1 MNRGGGAYELG
12 GDSSVGME
20 EKEQE
25 CAVGGVEGGRIRV
38 GERIGGDRAKMGVS
52 TLQGRARVSE
62 WPLARQAKK
71 IFFSLF
77 SSLRSPFPIP
87 RSPFFPNKNKGF

>member
-1 MNRGGGAYELG
+1 MNWMGG
-12 GDSSVGME
+12 SSVGME

-25 CAVGGVEGGRIRV
+25 CAVGGVTGGQILVGKRIDD
-38 GERIGGDRAKMGVS
+38 DRAKVGVS

-71 IFFSLF
+71 IFFSRF

>member
-1 MNRGGGAYELG
+1 MKRGGGAYELG

-20 EKEQE
+20 EKEQK
-25 CAVGGVEGGRIRV
+25 CAVGGVAGGLTRV
-38 GERIGGDRAKMGVS
+38 EKRIGEDKAKMGVS

-71 IFFSLF
+71 IFFSRF
-77 SSLRSPFPIP
+77 SSLRSPVPDSPYTVFPQ
-87 RSPFFPNKNKGF
+87 